1 VSSSVDIRDLA
12 RASGGHALLDGGAVM
27 VKVGDLSATVR
38 VRQVKTPIGCSM
50 WLLVCPLCRRQCR
63 QLHAM
68 PDGQLGCKDCAHVR
82 HPDQRLPDSESG
94 RMQKL
99 VHQIQRLDA
108 RLAQR
113 GLDRTPRRRMRRRK
127 RRLLA
132 QLATILT
139 KRRSRLQARVDG
151 RSLLPSHTS
160 ARTMGVSAPPRNRC
174 TTSDRPSNGSREGR
188 KQSSEFAKWQ
198 PRIPS

>member
-1 VSSSVDIRDLA
+1 MSSSVDIRDIA
-12 RASGGHALLDGGAVM
+12 KASDGPALLNGGTVM

-63 QLHAM
+63 HLHAM
-68 PDGQLGCKDCAHVR
+68 PDRQLGCKDCAHVR

-99 VHQIQRLDA
+99 AHQIQRLDA
-108 RLAQR
+108 RLTQR

-132 QLATILT
+132 QLATILA
-139 KRRSRLQARVDG
+139 KRQARLQARLDG
-151 RSLLPSHTS
+151 AL
-160 ARTMGVSAPPRNRC
+160 VAPPV
-174 TTSDRPSNGSREGR
+174 TTAADKKHETYPKQPACSGR
-188 KQSSEFAKWQ
+188 
-198 PRIPS
+198 R

>member
-1 VSSSVDIRDLA
+1 VSSSVDIRDIA
-12 RASGGHALLDGGAVM
+12 KASDGPALLNGGTVM
-27 VKVGDLSATVR
+27 VKVGDLSVAVR

-68 PDGQLGCKDCAHVR
+68 PDRQLGCKDCAHVR

-99 VHQIQRLDA
+99 AHQIQRLDA

-132 QLATILT
+132 QLAAILK
-139 KRRSRLQARVDG
+139 KRRSRLHARVDG
-151 RSLLPSHTS
+151 AL
-160 ARTMGVSAPPRNRC
+160 VAPPVATVAGERHEAYPKHSAC
-174 TTSDRPSNGSREGR
+174 SGR
-188 KQSSEFAKWQ
+188 
-198 PRIPS
+198 RGVRM